1 MWYMVLKTLFKYFRM
16 NLVSYEMPTLE
27 ELTEHHCYRSQEP
40 HGVTIH
46 KQGYDLRQV
55 KKDRVSAGMRDSHS

>member
-1 MWYMVLKTLFKYFRM
+1 
-16 NLVSYEMPTLE
+16 MPTLE

-55 KKDRVSAGMRDSHS
+55 NKDRVSVGMRDGHS